1 MNNNLLKGGDYKLMP
16 SADDCQKECHI
27 KILKNIH
34 PCQLYNNFLDKL
46 FQEYDLFLDNN
57 TNDIIHYI
65 S

>member
-1 MNNNLLKGGDYKLMP
+1 MP